1 MEYCLNPGPQ
11 FLARG
16 RNGMMLQVQK
26 MFGSLLDSLRRLTT
40 GGGDDKPRREWEF
53 IEEVMRQYHFTLG
66 AQGWLHSNINLRV
79 DDMSSTRGGGYWMP
93 ATRQVHLF
101 TAQHEAAVH
110 ELSHAWWHDR
120 RHGREDEMIEAV
132 VRLSAEKDARYAD
145 TAKLAFDYVH
155 GIPAQNWAGMLVE
168 RNDWEMFAG
177 LASGTMGDMR
187 KVPPYVRKLY
197 DGLFEMP

>member
-1 MEYCLNPGPQ
+1 MPG
-11 FLARG
+11 FL
-16 RNGMMLQVQK
+16 QTVQK
-26 MFGSLLDSLRRLTT
+26 NVGSVLDGIRRITQVGTRT
-40 GGGDDKPRREWEF
+40 GAGVSRDEAWAF
-53 IEEVMRQYHFTLG
+53 IDEVMRKYHFMQG
-66 AQGWLHSNINLRV
+66 ARAWLRSNVNLRV

-93 ATRQVHLF
+93 ATREVRLF
-101 TAQHEAAVH
+101 TAQDEAAVH

-120 RHGREDEMIEAV
+120 RQGHEDEMIESV
-132 VRLSAEKDARYAD
+132 VRLSAEKDPRYTA

-187 KVPPYVRKLY
+187 KLPPYVSKMY
-197 DGLFEMP
+197 AGLFEGAGER